1 MLKNTFQHIPG
12 IGDKTEKQI
21 WGSGIPDWNAFNG
34 HGAACLSPGKKRIA
48 EWYLLESDKELARG
62 NPGYFDKLLP
72 SNQNW
77 RLFPDF
83 RDTVV
88 YLDIE
93 TTGLEPAYSEITT
106 IAMYDGDSIRHY
118 VNGQNLDDFKTDIL
132 KYKLIVSYNGKTF
145 DIPFINSYFGIK
157 LDHAHIDLRYI
168 LASLGFRG
176 GLKRCE
182 AALGIDRGD
191 VKGID
196 GFFAVLLWKDYMKN
210 GYQKTLETL
219 LAYNI
224 EDVVNLEQLMVMA
237 YNMKTKDTP
246 FSVSNQLDAPVSP
259 EIPFKADRATV
270 DRIKR
275 KYAL

>member
-21 WGSGIPDWNAFNG
+21 WGSGILDWEAFNG
-34 HGAACLSPGKKRIA
+34 NGAACLSAGKGKIVQK
-48 EWYLLESDKELARG
+48 YLLESGKALARG
-62 NPGYFDKLLP
+62 NPGYFDGLLP

-77 RLFPDF
+77 RLFPEF
-83 RDTVV
+83 RHTLV

-93 TTGLEPAYSEITT
+93 TTGLEPAYEDITT
-106 IAMYDGDSIRHY
+106 IAMYDGKSIRHY
-118 VNGQNLDDFKTDIL
+118 VNGQNLDDFTTDIL
-132 KYKLIVSYNGKTF
+132 KYNLMVTYNGKTF
-145 DIPFINSYFGIK
+145 DVPFINSYFGME
-157 LDHAHIDLRYI
+157 LDHAHIDLRYV

-182 AALGIDRGD
+182 VALGIDRGD

-196 GFFAVLLWKDYMKN
+196 GYFAVLLWKDYVKN
-210 GYQKTLETL
+210 KSPKTLETL

-224 EDVVNLEQLMVMA
+224 EDVVNLEQLMVIA

-246 FSVSNQLDAPVSP
+246 FSVSHQLDAPISP
-259 EIPFKADRATV
+259 EIPFKADIATV